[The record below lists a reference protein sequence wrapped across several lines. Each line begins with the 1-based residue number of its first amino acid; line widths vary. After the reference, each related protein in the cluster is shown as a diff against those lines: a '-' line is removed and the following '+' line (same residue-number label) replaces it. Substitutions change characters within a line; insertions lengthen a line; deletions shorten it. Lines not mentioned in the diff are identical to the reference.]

1 MRPAHEA
8 SDGRCGMQRLAM
20 KAAACSNAE
29 LLFADSDRRRVVVII
44 VCGFLRKRMSMTS
57 QNEHREK
64 TYPCRCGQRL

>member
-29 LLFADSDRRRVVVII
+29 LLFADSDRRRIVVVII
-44 VCGFLRKRMSMTS
+44 GGFLRKRMSMACMD
-57 QNEHREK
+57 EHR
-64 TYPCRCGQRL
+64 